1 LSHDRSKI
9 IKKTK
14 GEKIVM
20 NIIGKI
26 LAVLVVLVMVGCA
39 SGGGSSSGG
48 SSASSSSSSS
58 SGGLSDE
65 DLKRMGISETSN
77 NR

>member
-48 SSASSSSSSS
+48 SSSSSSSSS

-65 DLKRMGISETSN
+65 DLKRMGITETYG